1 MRDDDR
7 GVAGR
12 GPDVQDSDFAPGYPD
27 AYLSKAPGYWKANA
41 YLSGTPGH
49 TDAYLSKAPGYWIG

>member
-41 YLSGTPGH
+41 YCQRHLDTG
-49 TDAYLSKAPGYWIG
+49 

>member
-27 AYLSKAPGYWKANA
+27 AYLSKTPGY
-41 YLSGTPGH
+41 P
-49 TDAYLSKAPGYWIG
+49 DAYLSKAPGYWIG